1 MTLPSY
7 HPAAPNG
14 AFVEDSI
21 APTDRAPRGGRIAR
35 ALSTL
40 LLLGGLVLV
49 CDLGAVLL
57 WQEPVSALYARIQQQ
72 QLSGQLAHREDTRPT
87 TGVARALAALPNDT
101 QRIAYLAR
109 SLRRT
114 APRGAAV
121 GRILIPSLGASFV
134 LVNGATTNALKEGP
148 GIYSQ
153 TAFPGTPRRTTAIA
167 GHRTT
172 YLAPFR
178 HVDKLK
184 PGQTIHI
191 QMPYGN
197 FTYAVQM
204 TRIVLPTDLG
214 VIKSVGYQRLVLS
227 ACDPPFSATK
237 RIIIFARL
245 IRAAVRG
252 PDFPGAATAAT
263 IGESTPGVLTLGLIA
278 AAILILAPLALY
290 TLASRLWRRLRARR
304 RRASG
309 PAEPRGP
316 AGGRG
321 KGRRGAARR
330 ERRGREA
337 APVGRA

>member
-1 MTLPSY
+1 VESS
-7 HPAAPNG
+7 G
-14 AFVEDSI
+14 AVASD
-21 APTDRAPRGGRIAR
+21 PVGRRRAGVQAGRRSGGGRLIG
-35 ALSTL
+35 LVSTL
-40 LLLGGLVLV
+40 LVFGGLVLV
-49 CDLGAVLL
+49 SDLAAVLA
-57 WQEPVSALYARIQQQ
+57 WQEPISALYARIQQQ
-72 QLSGQLAHREDTRPT
+72 HLSGQLARREASRPT
-87 TGVARALAALPNDT
+87 TAEARALAGLPSDS
-101 QRIAYLAR
+101 QRIALLAR
-109 SLRRT
+109 QLKAS

-153 TAFPGTPRRTTAIA
+153 TPFPGTPGATTAIA

-214 VIKSVGYQRLVLS
+214 VIRSVGYQRLVLS
-227 ACDPPFSATK
+227 ACDPPFSASK

-245 IRAAVRG
+245 IRHAVRG
-252 PDFPGAATAAT
+252 PDFPGAAASAT
-263 IGESTPGVLTLGLIA
+263 VGQSTPGVVVLALIA
-278 AAILILAPLALY
+278 GGILLVVPLILY
-290 TLASRLWRRLRARR
+290 TLGARLWRALARRRARR
-304 RRASG
+304 RRLAD
-309 PAEPRGP
+309 
-316 AGGRG
+316 
-321 KGRRGAARR
+321 AA
-330 ERRGREA
+330 A
-337 APVGRA
+337 QATV

>member
-7 HPAAPNG
+7 HPATPSG
-14 AFVEDSI
+14 AFIDDSI
-21 APTDRAPRGGRIAR
+21 ASVDRSPRGGRVVRI
-35 ALSTL
+35 LSTL

-49 CDLGAVLL
+49 CDLGAVVL

-72 QLSGQLAHREDTRPT
+72 QLSGQLAHQEDSRPT
-87 TGVARALAALPNDT
+87 TAVARSLAALPDDT
-101 QRIAYLAR
+101 QRIAFLAR
-109 SLRRT
+109 RLRRT

-153 TAFPGTPRRTTAIA
+153 TAFPGTPGRTTAIA

-178 HVDKLK
+178 HVDKLR

-204 TRIVLPTDLG
+204 TRIVLPTDVG

-252 PDFPGAATAAT
+252 PDFPGAGTAGT
-263 IGESTPGVLTLGLIA
+263 IGESTPGVVVLGLIA
-278 AAILILAPLALY
+278 AAILILAPLVLY
-290 TLASRLWRRLRARR
+290 MLAARLWRRLAQRR
-304 RRASG
+304 RRRGDSG
-309 PAEPRGP
+309 G
-316 AGGRG
+316 AGGSGGPG
-321 KGRRGAARR
+321 KRGAAS
-330 ERRGREA
+330 RRGQGLPA
-337 APVGRA
+337 GVG

>member
-1 MTLPSY
+1 LVRVASSG
-7 HPAAPNG
+7 AVAPDRVG
-14 AFVEDSI
+14 RRRS
-21 APTDRAPRGGRIAR
+21 RAPAVDETGGRHSGGSRLVRLI
-35 ALSTL
+35 STL
-40 LLLGGLVLV
+40 LVLGGLVLV
-49 CDLGAVLL
+49 CDLAAVVV

-72 QLSGQLAHREDTRPT
+72 DLSGQLTRREDSHPT
-87 TGVARALAALPNDT
+87 TAQARALALLPSDSA
-101 QRIAYLAR
+101 RIAVLAR
-109 SLRRT
+109 ALRRT

-153 TAFPGTPRRTTAIA
+153 TAFPGTPGRTTAIA

-184 PGQTIHI
+184 PGDTIHV

-214 VIKSVGYQRLVLS
+214 VINSVGYQRLVLS
-227 ACDPPFSATK
+227 ACDPPFSAAK

-245 IRAAVRG
+245 IRHAGRG
-252 PDFPGAATAAT
+252 PDFPTAAASPT
-263 IGESTPGVLTLGLIA
+263 IGQSTPGVVVLALIA
-278 AAILILAPLALY
+278 AAVDILAPLSLYALGS
-290 TLASRLWRRLRARR
+290 LLLRRFSRRRSARR
-304 RRASG
+304 PGRG
-309 PAEPRGP
+309 RGP
-316 AGGRG
+316 GRGRSGSPDADALAGG
-321 KGRRGAARR
+321 AS
-330 ERRGREA
+330 
-337 APVGRA
+337 

>member
-1 MTLPSY
+1 M
-7 HPAAPNG
+7 
-14 AFVEDSI
+14 
-21 APTDRAPRGGRIAR
+21 
-35 ALSTL
+35 LSTL

-49 CDLGAVLL
+49 CDLGAVVL

-72 QLSGQLAHREDTRPT
+72 DLAGQLAHQEASRPT
-87 TGVARALAALPNDT
+87 TALARQLAALPDDT
-101 QRIAYLAR
+101 QRIAFLAGR
-109 SLRRT
+109 LKRT
-114 APRGAAV
+114 ASHGAAV
-121 GRILIPSLGASFV
+121 GRIFIPSLGASFV
-134 LVNGATTNALKEGP
+134 LVDGASTNALKEGP

-153 TAFPGTPRRTTAIA
+153 TAFPGTPGATTAIA

-227 ACDPPFSATK
+227 ACDPPFSASK

-252 PDFPGAATAAT
+252 PDFPGAASAGA
-263 IGESTPGVLTLGLIA
+263 IGESTPGVLVLGLIA
-278 AAILILAPLALY
+278 VAILILAPLALY
-290 TLASRLWRRLRARR
+290 TLAARLWRRVGRR
-304 RRASG
+304 G
-309 PAEPRGP
+309 RGP
-316 AGGRG
+316 AGGEGDSRG
-321 KGRRGAARR
+321 SGGRRAAGRRG
-330 ERRGREA
+330 RGVPAE
-337 APVGRA
+337 VG

>member
-1 MTLPSY
+1 VESGGALAPDRLGRRRS
-7 HPAAPNG
+7 PAA
-14 AFVEDSI
+14 A
-21 APTDRAPRGGRIAR
+21 GGRPGGNR
-35 ALSTL
+35 FVSLLSTL
-40 LLLGGLVLV
+40 LVFGGLVLV
-49 CDLGAVLL
+49 CDLATVVV
-57 WQEPVSALYARIQQQ
+57 WQEPISALYARIRQQD
-72 QLSGQLAHREDTRPT
+72 LSGQLARREASGPT
-87 TGVARALAALPNDT
+87 TAEARTLQNLPGDS
-101 QRIAYLAR
+101 QRIALLAR
-109 SLRRT
+109 QLRRT

-153 TAFPGTPRRTTAIA
+153 TAFPGTPGRTTAIA

-191 QMPYGN
+191 QMPYAD

-227 ACDPPFSATK
+227 ACDPPFSASK

-245 IRAAVRG
+245 IRHAVRG
-252 PDFPGAATAAT
+252 PDFPGAAATAT
-263 IGESTPGVLTLGLIA
+263 IGQSTPGVVILGLIA
-278 AAILILAPLALY
+278 AGVLIVMPLVLY
-290 TLASRLWRRLRARR
+290 TLGARLWRRFTARR
-304 RRASG
+304 SRRSPRRG
-309 PAEPRGP
+309 RGP
-316 AGGRG
+316 A
-321 KGRRGAARR
+321 ADATS
-330 ERRGREA
+330 
-337 APVGRA
+337 